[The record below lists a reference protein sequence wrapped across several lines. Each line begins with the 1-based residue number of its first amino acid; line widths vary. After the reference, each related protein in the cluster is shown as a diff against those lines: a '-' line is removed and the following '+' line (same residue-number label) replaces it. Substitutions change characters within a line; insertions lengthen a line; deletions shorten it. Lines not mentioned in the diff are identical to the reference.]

1 MKFKNWIIHCF
12 KLIPNRVKEFQDAQ
26 DELFFNNFSYITLND
41 EEVDEA
47 ENFELSETEILSDL
61 IF

>member
-1 MKFKNWIIHCF
+1 MHRMNYY
-12 KLIPNRVKEFQDAQ
+12 
-26 DELFFNNFSYITLND
+26 NFSYITLND

-47 ENFELSETEILSDL
+47 ENFELSEIEILSDL